1 MKRIYLDHAA
11 TTPVA
16 KDVLA
21 AMLPYFTTKFGN
33 ASSLHSFGREA
44 KQALEKSRETIA
56 KSINAL
62 PEEIIF
68 TSGGTESDNIAIKEL
83 FFTNMKNGK
92 DHIITSRI
100 EHDAVLN
107 TCKFLEKMGAKVT
120 YIDVDKYGLIDFDQL
135 KNSINEKTLLV
146 TIMHANNEIGT
157 VQDIEKIGKL
167 CRERKAMFHTDAVQS
182 YCKEKIDVKKQNIDL
197 ISLSAHKIYGPKG
210 VGALYVR
217 KDIKKKMGVFLHGG
231 GHESGLRSGTEN
243 IAGIVGFA
251 KAVEISQRD
260 FEKNNKKMKTL
271 RDKLIKEI
279 LKIPETFLNGHPVKR
294 LSNNANI
301 IFKYV
306 EGEGIVMKLDD
317 KGIAASTGSACSS
330 KSLKPS
336 HVLLSIGLRPE
347 DAHGSLRLTLGK
359 DNTEEEINY
368 ILEVLPK
375 AVEELRKASPFWRK

>member
-16 KDVLA
+16 KEVLA
-21 AMLPYFTTKFGN
+21 AMLPYFSEKYGN
-33 ASSLHSFGREA
+33 ANSLHAYGREA

-56 KSINAL
+56 GSINAL

-83 FFTNMKNGK
+83 FFTNREKN
-92 DHIITSRI
+92 HIITSKI

-107 TCKFLEKMGAKVT
+107 TCKFLENMGAKVT
-120 YIDVDKYGLIDFDQL
+120 YLDVDKYSIINLDQL
-135 KNSINEKTLLV
+135 KNAITEKTLLV
-146 TIMHANNEIGT
+146 SIMHANNEIGT
-157 VQDIEKIGKL
+157 VQDIEKIGKI
-167 CRERKAMFHTDAVQS
+167 CRERNVIFHTDAVQS
-182 YCKEKIDVKKQNIDL
+182 YCKERIDVKKQNIDMM
-197 ISLSAHKIYGPKG
+197 SLSAHKIYGPKG
-210 VGALYVR
+210 VGALYVG
-217 KDIKKKMGVFLHGG
+217 KGIKKKIGTFLHGG
-231 GHESGLRSGTEN
+231 GHEFGLRSGTEN

-251 KAVEISQRD
+251 KAVEIAQRD
-260 FEKNNKKMKTL
+260 FEKNNKKMRTL
-271 RDKLIKEI
+271 RDELIKGV
-279 LKIPETFLNGHPVKR
+279 LKIPETFLNGHPAKR
-294 LSNNANI
+294 LSNNANF

-317 KGIAASTGSACSS
+317 KGVAASTGSACSS

-336 HVLLSIGLRPE
+336 HVLLALGLKPE

-359 DNTEEEINY
+359 DNTKKEIDH
-368 ILEVLPK
+368 VLAVLSK